1 MSAIENLKQ
10 ANEARE
16 CELQAPKQIHP
27 PLRSLSEVEAERHN
41 AYAWIKPNADAC
53 EVCGKK
59 EFATPVDGFVVREC
73 TNCERLICEDHADTD
88 ADCDQDGYFTTSWTC
103 NSGCETVPIHLQNP
117 AASFAD

>member
-1 MSAIENLKQ
+1 MIEQIQTQ
-10 ANEARE
+10 AT
-16 CELQAPKQIHP
+16 
-27 PLRSLSEVEAERHN
+27 ERHN
-41 AYAWIKPNADAC
+41 SYGWIKPNADAC

-88 ADCDQDGYFTTSWTC
+88 ADCDQDGFFTTSWTC
-103 NSGCETVPIHLQNP
+103 KGGCVPVHLLNP